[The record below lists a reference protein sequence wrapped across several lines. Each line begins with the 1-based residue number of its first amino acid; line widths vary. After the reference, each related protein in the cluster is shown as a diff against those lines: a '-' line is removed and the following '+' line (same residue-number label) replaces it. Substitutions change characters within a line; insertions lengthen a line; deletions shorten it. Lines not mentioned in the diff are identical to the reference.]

1 MYTELDIP
9 ESFEAIEGRTIAA
22 PATDIPVNT
31 TTTKTKLSAIQP
43 IQTIAI
49 STIPTRTAIT
59 QTPITQTPITQ
70 TPITQTP
77 TTQTPTTIKTPIPGG
92 GSGGGGGGGGGGEAP
107 KEATQEQSQE
117 KSGQITNRNFNYKKA
132 GIIGGSLL
140 LILAAIIVGNKV
152 IKTLNK

>member
-77 TTQTPTTIKTPIPGG
+77 TTQTPTTQTPTTIKTPIPGG
-92 GSGGGGGGGGGGEAP
+92 GSGGGGGG
-107 KEATQEQSQE
+107 
-117 KSGQITNRNFNYKKA
+117 
-132 GIIGGSLL
+132 
-140 LILAAIIVGNKV
+140 
-152 IKTLNK
+152 

>member
-49 STIPTRTAIT
+49 STIPTRTA
-59 QTPITQTPITQ
+59 ITQ